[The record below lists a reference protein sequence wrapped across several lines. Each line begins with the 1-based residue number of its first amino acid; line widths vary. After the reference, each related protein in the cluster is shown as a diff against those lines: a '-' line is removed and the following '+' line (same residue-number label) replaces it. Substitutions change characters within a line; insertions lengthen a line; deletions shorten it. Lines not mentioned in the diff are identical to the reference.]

1 MMDYKNLFDFRGK
14 RVLVTGGTGTLGAE
28 FAYAFASCGADVV
41 ISGRDE
47 LKASEVLKKCCRHK
61 AVYDFVK
68 CDLSDIAS
76 IESMVIDARRIL
88 GGLDI
93 LCNHAGFSIRRPA
106 LECTEN
112 DWDRLMEID
121 LKAPFFTACEAA
133 RSMKASGGGMI
144 INTASVSS
152 ARGHKEL
159 SIYAAAKGGISQ
171 MTKVLAHEW
180 ASYGIRVNAVA
191 PGYIPTAQTADR
203 LDDKVK
209 KNELLSKIPLGRFG
223 KPEEV
228 AAVVLF
234 LASPGSSYI
243 TGQTIFV
250 EGGRMID

>member
-1 MMDYKNLFDFRGK
+1 
-14 RVLVTGGTGTLGAE
+14 
-28 FAYAFASCGADVV
+28 
-41 ISGRDE
+41 
-47 LKASEVLKKCCRHK
+47 
-61 AVYDFVK
+61 
-68 CDLSDIAS
+68 
-76 IESMVIDARRIL
+76 
-88 GGLDI
+88 
-93 LCNHAGFSIRRPA
+93 
-106 LECTEN
+106 
-112 DWDRLMEID
+112 
-121 LKAPFFTACEAA
+121 
-133 RSMKASGGGMI
+133 MI

-180 ASYGIRVNAVA
+180 APFGIRVNAVA
-191 PGYIPTAQTADR
+191 PGYIPTTQTADI

-223 KPEEV
+223 KPEEI

-243 TGQTIFV
+243 TGQTLFV